1 MLHIASAR
9 EGRGEERRGRGAPT
23 LVKDACFLTRNV
35 FRANKARDFC
45 ANTIACNSAMH
56 TWIN

>member
-9 EGRGEERRGRGAPT
+9 EGRGEEAPT

-35 FRANKARDFC
+35 FRANKARDFS